1 VTGFRAFFAKEL
13 AETLHTWRI
22 WVLPGFLLFSA
33 VTAPLITYFMPTLI
47 DALGS
52 QGAGISIEVPDP
64 TASAAYVEY
73 LGNLGELVMLAL
85 VIAYGGIVSSELR
98 SGTGALT
105 LAKPLSRHAFVLAKW
120 LSQLA
125 VIAVAGALATAIC
138 IGMTT
143 ALLDVGPA
151 AELATAAGLWFAFAA
166 FLLSVMV
173 LLSVALRAPAAAS
186 GVGVGIYIALAVL
199 GQFGRIAE
207 NSPAGLASA
216 GAAIVLGEPSVWL
229 APLLTAVAASAV
241 LLLAALWVFSRREI

>member
-52 QGAGISIEVPDP
+52 QGAGFSIQVPDP

-125 VIAVAGALATAIC
+125 VIAVAGVLATAIC
-138 IGMTT
+138 IGITT

-151 AELATAAGLWFAFAA
+151 AELAAAAGLWFAFAA
-166 FLLSVMV
+166 FLLSAMV
-173 LLSVALRAPAAAS
+173 LFSVLLHSPAAAS
-186 GVGVGIYIALAVL
+186 GVGVGVYIALAVL
-199 GQFGRIAE
+199 GQFGRVAE
-207 NSPAGLASA
+207 ITPAGLTR
-216 GAAIVLGEPSVWL
+216 AAAAFVLGEPAVWL
-229 APLLTAVAASAV
+229 VPLATTVAASAA

>member
-1 VTGFRAFFAKEL
+1 MTGFRAFFAKEL

-33 VTAPLITYFMPTLI
+33 VTAPLITYFMPALL
-47 DALGS
+47 DVLGS
-52 QGAGISIEVPDP
+52 QGTGFSIEVPDP
-64 TASAAYVEY
+64 TATAAYVEY

-85 VIAYGGIVSSELR
+85 VIAYGGIVNSELR

-120 LSQLA
+120 LSQLV
-125 VIAVAGALATAIC
+125 VIAVAGVAATVIC
-138 IGMTT
+138 IGVTT

-151 AELATAAGLWFAFAA
+151 AEMAAAAGLWLAFAA

-173 LLSVALRAPAAAS
+173 LLSILVQSPAAAS
-186 GVGVGIYIALAVL
+186 GVGVGVYISLAVL
-199 GQFGRIAE
+199 AQFGRVADVT
-207 NSPAGLASA
+207 PAGLTSA
-216 GAAIVLGEPSVWL
+216 GAAFVLGEPAVWV
-229 APLLTAVAASAV
+229 APLVTAVAASAA